1 MRTGRPGP
9 KQRSHKLAQRQRREL
24 PRTTP
29 MLPVSVLG
37 WATILVA
44 GAEM

>member
-1 MRTGRPGP
+1 MRRGRQGP
-9 KQRSHKLAQRQRREL
+9 KQSSHKLAQRERKEL